1 MGFIMLL
8 PQVIGV
14 LKGIIFKEKGSAS
27 NSVESASSQLLEWLL
42 DLILSSKKQGKLQ
55 AQEPCLAHIGEW
67 FVPVILL
74 TAKDVV

>member
-1 MGFIMLL
+1 MLL
-8 PQVIGV
+8 PQAIGV
-14 LKGIIFKEKGSAS
+14 LKGIIFKEKESAS

-42 DLILSSKKQGKLQ
+42 DLILSSKKQEKLQ

-67 FVPVILL
+67 FVLAILL